1 MDLLLDMETGS
12 AMASG
17 LGKFIRISDNMLP
30 PQNEDNFIV
39 KIMSKLYY
47 VISEQKSLDYFTIS
61 DIFLLFSCVDLL
73 QEIQLRVKPQYHI
86 FGHIHEG
93 K

>member
-17 LGKFIRISDNMLP
+17 LGKYQLYMLP
-30 PQNEDNFIV
+30 PRNLDNFIV

-47 VISEQKSLDYFTIS
+47 YYVISEQKSLDYFIIS
-61 DIFLLFSCVDLL
+61 DIFLFFTFSVVLIYFKKFSS
-73 QEIQLRVKPQYHI
+73 E
-86 FGHIHEG
+86 
-93 K
+93 